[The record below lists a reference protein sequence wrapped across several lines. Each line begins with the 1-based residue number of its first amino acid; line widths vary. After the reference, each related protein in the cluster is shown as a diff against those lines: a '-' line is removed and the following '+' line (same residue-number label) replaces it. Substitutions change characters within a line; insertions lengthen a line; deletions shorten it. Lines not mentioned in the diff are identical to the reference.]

1 MMITDRYDDY
11 LNIAILNFFSRL
23 YLFCV
28 IQIIAKLCRMF
39 THILK
44 ICTLS
49 YESSMKT
56 FIEMFHLLTLSM
68 SHLTYWTHIVT
79 WPFLYCMDFFLNL
92 FAVPSPGGPS
102 AVRTTSFTLITTL
115 PISMKSLDKTCF
127 TLERVSRFRLE
138 TWCVI
143 SISSLNMCCTK
154 LHLAV
159 TNIIQT
165 SQY

>member
-1 MMITDRYDDY
+1 M
-11 LNIAILNFFSRL
+11 AILNFFSRL

-28 IQIIAKLCRMF
+28 IQIIEKLCRMF

-49 YESSMKT
+49 YESSLKT
-56 FIEMFHLLTLSM
+56 FIKMFHLLTLSM
-68 SHLTYWTHIVT
+68 SHLTHWTPIVT
-79 WPFLYCMDFFLNL
+79 WPFLYYMDFVLHL
-92 FAVPSPGGPS
+92 FAVPSPGGPT

-127 TLERVSRFRLE
+127 TLERVSRFRLQILN
-138 TWCVI
+138 WMCYDI
-143 SISSLNMCCTK
+143 SMSSVNMCCTK